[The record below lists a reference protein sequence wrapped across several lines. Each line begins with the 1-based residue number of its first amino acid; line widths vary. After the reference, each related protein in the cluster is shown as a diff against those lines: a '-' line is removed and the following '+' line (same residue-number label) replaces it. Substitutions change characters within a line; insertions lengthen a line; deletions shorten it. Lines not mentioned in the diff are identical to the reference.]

1 MNVLLLFLGSFFI
14 VFALGFQQHNVH
26 YRRYQAA
33 FLNGIFIG
41 IMNLLVLRFGPSAS
55 PVEMAGFLMGGPL
68 GSVAAIWLNGKVLIR
83 ASNAR
88 GEKAQPVRM

>member
-1 MNVLLLFLGSFFI
+1 MNALLLFLGSFFI

-41 IMNLLVLRFGPSAS
+41 VMNLMVLRLAPSAS
-55 PVEMAGFLMGGPL
+55 PVEMAVFLIGGAL
-68 GSVAAIWLNGKVLIR
+68 GSIAAIWLNGKVSIQ
-83 ASNAR
+83 ASEPQ
-88 GEKAQPVRM
+88 GEKV

>member
-1 MNVLLLFLGSFFI
+1 MNALLLLTGSFFI

-41 IMNLLVLRFGPSAS
+41 VMNLLVLRLGPSAS
-55 PVEMAGFLMGGPL
+55 PVEMVSFLFGGSL
-68 GSVAAIWLNGKVLIR
+68 GSVAAIWLNGKVFVQTPKQQD
-83 ASNAR
+83 
-88 GEKAQPVRM
+88 EKV

>member
-1 MNVLLLFLGSFFI
+1 MNALLLFLGSFFI

-41 IMNLLVLRFGPSAS
+41 IMNLLVLRLGPSAS
-55 PVEMAGFLMGGPL
+55 PVEMAGFLTGGPL
-68 GSVAAIWLNGKVLIR
+68 GSVAAIWLNGKVF
-83 ASNAR
+83 AQANEPQGENA
-88 GEKAQPVRM
+88 

>member
-1 MNVLLLFLGSFFI
+1 MNALLLFLGAFFI

-41 IMNLLVLRFGPSAS
+41 IMNLLVLRLGPSAA
-55 PVEMAGFLMGGPL
+55 PAEMVAFLIGGPL
-68 GSVAAIWLNGKVLIR
+68 GSVAAIWLNGKVFAR
-83 ASNAR
+83 ASEPQGENA
-88 GEKAQPVRM
+88 

>member
-1 MNVLLLFLGSFFI
+1 MNALLLFLGSFFI

-41 IMNLLVLRFGPSAS
+41 IMNLLVLRLGPSAS
-55 PVEMAGFLMGGPL
+55 PVEMAIFLMGGPL
-68 GSVAAIWLNGKVLIR
+68 GSVAAIWLNGKVC
-83 ASNAR
+83 AHVSEVQS
-88 GEKAQPVRM
+88 EKV

>member
-1 MNVLLLFLGSFFI
+1 MNTLLLFLGAFFI

-41 IMNLLVLRFGPSAS
+41 IMNLLVLRLGPGAS
-55 PVEMAGFLMGGPL
+55 PVEMAAFLTGGPL
-68 GSVAAIWLNGKVLIR
+68 GSVAAIWLNGKVRIH
-83 ASNAR
+83 ASQLQ
-88 GEKAQPVRM
+88 GEKA